1 MRPLASSVHDCI
13 SNSSIIHTAH
23 GHRPIVSSIAKTL
36 TTTIYAVARSNRC
49 TEPHGKNKLPTR
61 NKPAA
66 RQSDKD
72 RNDGV

>member
-36 TTTIYAVARSNRC
+36 TTTIYAVARSKITDAQ
-49 TEPHGKNKLPTR
+49 TELRGKTSSQVANT
-61 NKPAA
+61 
-66 RQSDKD
+66 
-72 RNDGV
+72 